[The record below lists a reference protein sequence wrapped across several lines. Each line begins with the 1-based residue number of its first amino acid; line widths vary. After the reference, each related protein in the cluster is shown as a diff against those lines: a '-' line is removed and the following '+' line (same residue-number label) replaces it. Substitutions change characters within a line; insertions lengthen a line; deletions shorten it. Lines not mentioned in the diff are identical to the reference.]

1 LSGNSITLDDF
12 RGRKMKDL
20 LRLWGAAAAG
30 AMLLGAASVAHAQSV
45 TFSDINDAVPSR
57 FYDAAA
63 SAADPADPNRLII
76 RFNSGLDPSNW
87 KSNEF
92 KASTAAFS
100 HTAAMDTI
108 TFRIHA
114 PEGFYISKVTYT
126 QRGTGS
132 VVRTAKAAGGAAWV
146 VDDASADLGQFGSNA
161 TLTATADLT
170 GQNKTFVPVSIT
182 SSLFAFA
189 PPSLGSATVAITYAE
204 VFVELLPIAPS
215 FDLQIP

>member
-1 LSGNSITLDDF
+1 
-12 RGRKMKDL
+12 MKDL
-20 LRLWGAAAAG
+20 RRVLGAAVAG
-30 AMLLGAASVAHAQSV
+30 ALLFGTASVAHAQSV

-57 FYDAAA
+57 FYDAAS
-63 SAADPADPNRLII
+63 SAADPTDPNRLII
-76 RFNSGLDPSNW
+76 GLNSGLDPSNW

-100 HTAAMDTI
+100 HISAMDTI

-114 PEGFYISKVTYT
+114 PEGFYVSKVTYA

-132 VVRTAKAAGGAAWV
+132 VVRTGKAVGGGSWV
-146 VDDASADLGQFGSNA
+146 VDDASADLGQFGTNPA
-161 TLTATADLT
+161 LTATADLT

-204 VFVELLPIAPS
+204 VIVELQPIVP
-215 FDLQIP
+215 

>member
-1 LSGNSITLDDF
+1 
-12 RGRKMKDL
+12 MKDL
-20 LRLWGAAAAG
+20 LRVLGAALAG
-30 AMLLGAASVAHAQSV
+30 AMWLGAPSVAHAQSV

-57 FYDAAA
+57 FYDAAT
-63 SAADPADPNRLII
+63 SAPDPADPNRLII

-100 HTAAMDTI
+100 HTSAMDTI

-114 PEGFYISKVTYT
+114 PEGFYIAKVTYT

-132 VVRTAKAAGGAAWV
+132 VVRTGKAAGGAAWV
-146 VDDASADLGQFGSNA
+146 VDDASADLGQFGTSP

-170 GQNKTFVPVSIT
+170 GQNKTFVPISIT
-182 SSLFAFA
+182 NGLFAFA
-189 PPSLGSATVAITYAE
+189 TPSLGSATVAITYAD
-204 VFVELLPIAPS
+204 VFVELLPIEP
-215 FDLQIP
+215 